1 MVFFLFPSSFFS
13 FTFFFVWLR
22 ARARDKNKHGNDI
35 YTMLASSG
43 MGEEGL
49 GGHCGRLWGGGGLLL
64 PLCICLWPLPAAQK
78 VSYTENKIKVNG
90 KHKIKI

>member
-1 MVFFLFPSSFFS
+1 
-13 FTFFFVWLR
+13 
-22 ARARDKNKHGNDI
+22 
-35 YTMLASSG
+35 MLASSG

-49 GGHCGRLWGGGGLLL
+49 GGHWGRLWVGAGLLL
-64 PLCICLWPLPAAQK
+64 PLCICLCPLPAAQK